1 MKKLRIYLD
10 TSVIGGCF
18 DEEFNFYSNK
28 LFDYFYMG
36 IYIPVISDIII
47 AELQNAPENI
57 YKKITS
63 LDNVEIIDSDEEMI
77 SLAKKYIEEDIV
89 SDKWIDDAL
98 HIAIATVN
106 KTDVLVSWNFKHI
119 VNLNKINKFNS
130 VNIKEGYHALEIRS
144 PREIIEDE

>member
-18 DEEFNFYSNK
+18 DEEFSYYSNK
-28 LFDYFYMG
+28 LFDYFNME
-36 IYIPVISDIII
+36 IYIPVISDIIL

-63 LDNVEIIDSDEEMI
+63 LNNVEIIDSDEEMI

-89 SDKWIDDAL
+89 SEKWTDDAL

-106 KTDVLVSWNFKHI
+106 KADVLVSWNFKHI
-119 VNLNKINKFNS
+119 VNLNKINKFKS
-130 VNIKEGYHALEIRS
+130 VNIKEGYHALEIRT